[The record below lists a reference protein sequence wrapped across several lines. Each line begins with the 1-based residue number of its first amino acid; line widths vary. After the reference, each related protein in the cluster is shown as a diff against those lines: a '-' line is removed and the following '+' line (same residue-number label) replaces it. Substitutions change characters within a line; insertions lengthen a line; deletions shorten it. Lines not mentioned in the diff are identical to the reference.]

1 MARRAFRKEK
11 RKGEGK
17 GRRRTHR
24 WELTGETDDAEVRR
38 SFSPYHL
45 ARWAAILLLH
55 LRPPHLLARLVLF
68 SSPLLPFF
76 APRHG
81 RSCVHV
87 KREIEGFSFFLSF
100 FLSLFVSKRRFFLF
114 LYVNDGFRKY
124 FSMELLNLCIYV
136 WSFLKIRLIICT
148 FLFFFHEI
156 DKTLSNNSVRILKL

>member
-1 MARRAFRKEK
+1 MARRAFRKGK

-100 FLSLFVSKRRFFLF
+100 SFFSFRFSFFFFLF

-124 FSMELLNLCIYV
+124 FSMELDRASMYGV
-136 WSFLKIRLIICT
+136 S
-148 FLFFFHEI
+148 
-156 DKTLSNNSVRILKL
+156 